1 VTNEKVRIV
10 LADDHP
16 FILFALKQLV
26 AAEPDLELAG
36 EAVTGLE
43 ALSLVRSIVPD
54 IAVID
59 VGMPGMNGITLAR
72 KIREERPT
80 VRVVILTAHEDE
92 AHLKQALAAGACGF
106 ILKRSATTSLIPA
119 VRVAIGGSTFIDPLM
134 AYRLDRTAQADAA
147 GAIELS
153 PRERE
158 VLRLTA
164 LGYATKEIAQS
175 MAIGAKSVET
185 YRSRALE
192 KLGLKT
198 RAEIVRFALL
208 EGWLT

>member
-1 VTNEKVRIV
+1 MASRKTTIV

-16 FILFALKQLV
+16 FILLALKQLV
-26 AAEPDLELAG
+26 AAEDDLELVG
-36 EAVTGLE
+36 EAVSGID
-43 ALSLVRSIVPD
+43 ALSLVRSVTPD

-59 VGMPGMNGITLAR
+59 LGMPGMNGILLAR
-72 KIREERPT
+72 KIREERSA
-80 VRVVILTAHEDE
+80 VKVMILTAHDDE
-92 AHLKQALAAGACGF
+92 GHVKQALSAGACGF
-106 ILKRSATTSLIPA
+106 ILKRSATTTLIPA
-119 VRVAIGGSTFIDPLM
+119 IRAVLTGGTFVDPLITS
-134 AYRLDRTAQADAA
+134 RNTQGETA
-147 GAIELS
+147 GAVELS

-158 VLRLTA
+158 ALRLTA

-185 YRSRALE
+185 YRSRAIE

-198 RAEIVRFALL
+198 RAEIVRYALL